1 MRTCIVDTVNDTFE
15 TLCLGCCGLYP
26 ILSIPSLLEINVVSV
41 NNIFDLFFI
50 VLFFLLIYLLTVL

>member
-41 NNIFDLFFI
+41 NNIFDLFFV
-50 VLFFLLIYLLTVL
+50 VLFFFC

>member
-1 MRTCIVDTVNDTFE
+1 MHTCIVDTINE

-26 ILSIPSLLEINVVSV
+26 ILSIPSLLEINIVSV

-50 VLFFLLIYLLTVL
+50 VFFC